1 MASIPTTTELMS
13 TIVRLEQRY
22 RRHDNA
28 TALFAVYEKLCERF
42 EEDLTE
48 ERDVL
53 LSKAAALMV
62 IKYWVEQAA

>member
-1 MASIPTTTELMS
+1 MASTPTTAELMS
-13 TIVRLEQRY
+13 TIVRLEQKY
-22 RRHDNA
+22 RRYDKA

-42 EEDLTE
+42 EEDLAQ

>member
-1 MASIPTTTELMS
+1 MS
-13 TIVRLEQRY
+13 TIVRLEQKY
-22 RRHDNA
+22 RRYDKA

-42 EEDLTE
+42 EEDLAQ

>member
-1 MASIPTTTELMS
+1 MASIPTTAELMS

-22 RRHDNA
+22 RRDDNA
-28 TALFAVYEKLCERF
+28 ALFAVYEKLCERF

-48 ERDVL
+48 DRDVL